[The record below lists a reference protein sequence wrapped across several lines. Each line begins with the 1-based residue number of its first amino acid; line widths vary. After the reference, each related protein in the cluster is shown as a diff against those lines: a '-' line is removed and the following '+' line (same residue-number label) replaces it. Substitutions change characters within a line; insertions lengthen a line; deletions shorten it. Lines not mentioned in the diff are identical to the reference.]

1 MYTGFNIG
9 TVLSGKSPIFNGFT
23 NLPTPTTGR
32 VQLLFYW
39 RVYNMYVC
47 IFIYL
52 YICMI
57 CMYVH
62 MKTLYM
68 ALHWFEMLEYPR
80 SAF

>member
-47 IFIYL
+47 MYIYIFIHMYD
-52 YICMI
+52 
-57 CMYVH
+57 MYVCTH
-62 MKTLYM
+62 ENVVHGF
-68 ALHWFEMLEYPR
+68 ALV
-80 SAF
+80 